1 MGGVEEASKQ
11 VIATGVVGALLVLAI
26 DAIAYLFRE
35 LRIETRARI
44 DDAGKLNTI
53 AMALQREVITVVN
66 ELVRIVEILE
76 KRFDDSRE
84 RDRNDGSR
92 R

>member
-26 DAIAYLFRE
+26 GAIAYLFRE

-53 AMALQREVITVVN
+53 AMALQREVITAVN